1 MVEPRLEQAADACM
15 DAGVRA
21 ASGTKAGEGGV
32 FYLDSGFRWNDDKIQ
47 NYEESVIPAK
57 AGIQGGGRP
66 PAAVGPGMTFRR
78 ISLSRIPDGD

>member
-1 MVEPRLEQAADACM
+1 MQVVEPRLERRP
-15 DAGVRA
+15 GRA
-21 ASGTKAGEGGV
+21 KPGYPGPCPQSGHGV
-32 FYLDSGFRWNDDKIQ
+32 FYLDPGFRWNDDKIQ